1 MSGTEDWRPQR
12 ETKSQREWTPG
23 QVKKPR
29 SIRVTFASTVLVME
43 AVVLVFFGLAIVNL
57 HRAEGTHAWVLW
69 VSLVLAVVAI
79 LDCALLRRPLGYWSG
94 WGIQIALLAGAFLEY
109 TMVFVG
115 VGFGLAWWYA
125 VTKGAQLDR
134 ENAERHAAEERLRAQ
149 QG

>member
-12 ETKSQREWTPG
+12 ETKAQRAWRPG

-43 AVVLVFFGLAIVNL
+43 AVVLAFFGLTVYNL
-57 HRAEGTHAWVLW
+57 HRAAGTHDWVLW
-69 VSLVLAVVAI
+69 VSLVLAVVAV
-79 LDCALLRRPLGYWSG
+79 LDCALLRRPLGYWIG
-94 WGIQIALLAGAFLEY
+94 WGIQLALLAASFLEY
-109 TMVFVG
+109 TMLFVA

-125 VTKGAQLDR
+125 VTKGGQLDR
-134 ENAERHAAEERLRAQ
+134 ENAQRHAAEQRLRAE